1 MKKNI
6 LNVHAWDYVIDDLE
20 SVIINGRYTEI
31 NFIWQLEW
39 ELWLTQNTVD
49 HINSNN
55 IKVNVITCVINDA
68 WLRKHV
74 IDRGIRS
81 ELVTTETWP
90 SFWFMRSHLILDSH
104 GNSHYQNINTRTPD
118 FKYPFLTFNNR
129 VKTHRTMLVDLLC
142 KHGYMDKGIIT
153 YHQQSSNG
161 QLEWRHYSGEPIT
174 IDDDYTV
181 HNVPHSF
188 NEKFIQSFLHIPTES
203 TLDTAIISEK
213 TANPILCKLP
223 FLTLGPKNYHR
234 DLANMGFEPYTEIFD
249 YSFDKESNLE
259 KRIEKLLINVQ
270 FVIDN
275 QHRLN
280 ELYAVIEPKLE
291 RNRRRA
297 LKYVESYKLL
307 PEMIKRRFNDYEK
320 GLPITSS
327 WDTELQQ
334 IGMYFKDRTLP
345 APVHVTAIFKCVYD
359 YWYNFSFDK
368 VIQDIREKNPS
379 SVVILGENEWQL
391 WFTEEF
397 IQLINERNIKLTLT
411 TASTQ
416 TEWTETDVEK
426 YNIKNYHIEYWPT
439 FWINHSE
446 NRLDAADFSYKHY
459 QPPQSFSHPFICL
472 MNRGHLHRCA
482 TIDQLAKHGLLDKG
496 VVTWHDIHNEGDEY
510 DFKHYDRSV
519 RKLDDKFDAELSSFI
534 IPNEYHESLFDFVTE
549 SAWQTVI
556 ISEKTVKPLLL
567 KKPFAV
573 LGARHYNK
581 FLVELGFELYD
592 EFIDY
597 SYDNI
602 EDTLERSAAY
612 VMNIKSISEIQD
624 LAGAYKTLYPKIMHN
639 YHRALAIKN
648 DFNLFPPEVKKIL
661 DQTPENE
668 MLISHEYQRKYMNLK
683 KRMSQ

>member
-1 MKKNI
+1 
-6 LNVHAWDYVIDDLE
+6 
-20 SVIINGRYTEI
+20 
-31 NFIWQLEW
+31 
-39 ELWLTQNTVD
+39 
-49 HINSNN
+49 
-55 IKVNVITCVINDA
+55 
-68 WLRKHV
+68 
-74 IDRGIRS
+74 
-81 ELVTTETWP
+81 
-90 SFWFMRSHLILDSH
+90 MRSHLILDSH